1 MMSRKLR
8 RAGFEA
14 SFFRPLRMKAYCIQ
28 GTQNMATRSEAP
40 KMMDTATGNHFTK
53 SYISPPMVTSM
64 GKNVMLIARVALKI
78 VGAYC
83 PDGILKLHRKS
94 CDNRR
99 RFRWIPPCG

>member
-14 SFFRPLRMKAYCIQ
+14 SFVRPLRMKAYCIQ

-64 GKNVMLIARVALKI
+64 GKNVMLIARVALKMDEKNSF
-78 VGAYC
+78 AEADAAC
-83 PDGILKLHRKS
+83 HRL
-94 CDNRR
+94 
-99 RFRWIPPCG
+99 IPWSIFSM